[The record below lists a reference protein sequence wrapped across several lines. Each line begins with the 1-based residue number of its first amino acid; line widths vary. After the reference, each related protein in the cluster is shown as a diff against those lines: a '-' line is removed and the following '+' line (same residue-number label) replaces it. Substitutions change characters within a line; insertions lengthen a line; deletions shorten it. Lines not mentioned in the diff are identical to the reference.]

1 MQGFKEHDPELL
13 KAGKFCYQVD
23 LERLA
28 KNLQPIVIG
37 EIFKGKNGKT
47 NFAVMDIGHGVN
59 FEQ

>member
-1 MQGFKEHDPELL
+1 LQGFKGHDPELL
-13 KAGKFCYQVD
+13 KAGKFSYQVD

-28 KNLQPIVIG
+28 KNFQPIVIG

-47 NFAVMDIGHGVN
+47 DFAVTDIGHGVK